1 MHGAMIGPMPSLGGR
16 TFVCGLFACA
26 ASVVQAG
33 DAAGGVGTLGLPP
46 WLVAQ
51 VAAPPSTGSATYTP
65 MRRPGSSSP
74 PAATPSAP
82 TATRAPSTPVYA
94 PPVAAKPA
102 NPVPVVPAYRAPA
115 APAPTVSGTTSRAN
129 PEPYSAAPLQ
139 VLPAP
144 PPIHGVDAA
153 SGATVSVEALRPVKP
168 VHRVFGLASDLG
180 MPDGLNLGLVL
191 SPADWVRLGA
201 SIGTNSA
208 SFNYRGGLSLVPMG
222 WGPSFSLEAGH
233 CNTAPTTSIVRTF
246 FSVPSW
252 VQPYVQQLGYTYINA
267 HLGFDYRW
275 GALTVFVHGGYTYL
289 MGTIRSPD
297 SVVVDSKTNTSI
309 KISQDGSVTA
319 YTLSAKAGV
328 VYMFG
333 GP

>member
-1 MHGAMIGPMPSLGGR
+1 VN
-16 TFVCGLFACA
+16 T
-26 ASVVQAG
+26 AS
-33 DAAGGVGTLGLPP
+33 D
-46 WLVAQ
+46 
-51 VAAPPSTGSATYTP
+51 
-65 MRRPGSSSP
+65 
-74 PAATPSAP
+74 
-82 TATRAPSTPVYA
+82 
-94 PPVAAKPA
+94 
-102 NPVPVVPAYRAPA
+102 
-115 APAPTVSGTTSRAN
+115 
-129 PEPYSAAPLQ
+129 
-139 VLPAP
+139 
-144 PPIHGVDAA
+144 
-153 SGATVSVEALRPVKP
+153 ATVSAKALRPVKP
-168 VHRVFGLASDLG
+168 VHRVFGVASDLG

-191 SPADWVRLGA
+191 SPADWMRLGA

-222 WGPSFSLEAGH
+222 WGPSLSLEVGH
-233 CNTAPTTSIVRTF
+233 CDTAPTTSTVRTF

-275 GALTVFVHGGYTYL
+275 GALTFFVHGGYTYL
-289 MGTIRSPD
+289 IGTIRSPD
-297 SVVVDSKTNTSI
+297 PVVVDSKTNTSI